1 MIEEKKIAKDYSQMF
16 WGAIWVGGRS
26 ELVIMDRD
34 LNLGRGVYSSVSIC
48 NAMEEG
54 LPPG

>member
-34 LNLGRGVYSSVSIC
+34 LNLGRGRGGGGGG
-48 NAMEEG
+48 A
-54 LPPG
+54 

>member
-34 LNLGRGVYSSVSIC
+34 LNLGRGRGGGPLSKVSTD
-48 NAMEEG
+48 
-54 LPPG
+54 L